1 MNATVVKKRG
11 TTYVKVGKKLIKV
24 SEKISEREL
33 IQWMIKH
40 FHRRRK
46 RKTSKAAPKA
56 TSVPSTSFSS
66 FKVDENRIEA
76 REALKKLEEANEK
89 LKELKSS
96 SSSSSHVAPPGNM
109 ISIDQVRYIAKEA
122 DKEVQ
127 KRLKSKDSEIQQKE
141 ADLLVHEDKL
151 DRVKKKTEKLEEQ
164 LDVLEDIE
172 KEMHKRKRQ
181 IEKAA
186 TTAVQKQISNY
197 TVTDLRKIA
206 DDMSE

>member
-24 SEKISEREL
+24 SDKISEREL

-46 RKTSKAAPKA
+46 RKTSKSVPKK
-56 TSVPSTSFSS
+56 TSVPSASS
-66 FKVDENRIEA
+66 FRVDENRIEA

-89 LKELKSS
+89 LKALK
-96 SSSSSHVAPPGNM
+96 SSSSSHVALPGNM
-109 ISIDQVRYIAKEA
+109 MSIDQVRYIAGEA

-127 KRLKSKDSEIQQKE
+127 KRLKLKDSEIQQKE

-151 DRVKKKTEKLEEQ
+151 DRVKKKTENW
-164 LDVLEDIE
+164 
-172 KEMHKRKRQ
+172 RN
-181 IEKAA
+181 
-186 TTAVQKQISNY
+186 S
-197 TVTDLRKIA
+197 
-206 DDMSE
+206 